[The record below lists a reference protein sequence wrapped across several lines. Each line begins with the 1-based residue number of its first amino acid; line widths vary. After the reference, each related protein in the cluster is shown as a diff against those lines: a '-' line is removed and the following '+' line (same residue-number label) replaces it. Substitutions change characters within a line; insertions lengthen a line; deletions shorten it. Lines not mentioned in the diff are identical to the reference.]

1 MATQYDIVDLPSV
14 TSTQDEVRERMDAKK
29 SPVLVVAAQQT
40 AGRGRQ
46 GRVWAQPDRG
56 MYASY
61 GFVSEWDHAE
71 RTLIPLIAAVAMRTA
86 LQDLFDV
93 APGLKWPNDLVIDG
107 AKVGG
112 ILVEASGDDVI
123 VGCGVNVWWG
133 NPMEGAGSLTA
144 LDPGGRVVR
153 QLAEAWVGALIGF
166 LGRGSTGWP
175 REAYESSSVTLGHEV
190 SWEDGT
196 GTAVGIADSGALV
209 VEHNGEQIELHAG
222 EVHTRNRR

>member
-1 MATQYDIVDLPSV
+1 MATQYDIVDLASV
-14 TSTQDEVRERMDAKK
+14 ASTQDEVRERLNK
-29 SPVLVVAAQQT
+29 SSAPVLVVAAQQV

-61 GFVSEWDHAE
+61 GFVSAWDHAE

-86 LQDLFDV
+86 LQDLLNV
-93 APGLKWPNDLVIDG
+93 SPGLKWPNDLMVDG
-107 AKVGG
+107 AKIGG
-112 ILVEASGDDVI
+112 LLVEASGDDVI

-133 NPMEGAGSLTA
+133 KPMEGAGSVTSF
-144 LDPGGRVVR
+144 DPGGGVVR
-153 QLAEAWVGALIGF
+153 QLAEVWADALIGH
-166 LGRGSTGWP
+166 LGRGSSGWP
-175 REAYESSSVTLGHEV
+175 RSTYESASVTLGHEV

-196 GTAVGIADSGALV
+196 GTAVGIADNGALL
-209 VEHNGEQIELHAG
+209 VERNGEQIELHAG